1 MKNKK
6 LLKVTIILSIGLIFN
21 CLQSFSQS
29 LGNSPYSSIGLGE
42 RFPIGYSENQSMAGV
57 GVASSIGIYVNTL
70 NPALLARNKY
80 TVFSM
85 GMIGQQKG
93 LKTSTESQSSFA
105 MNLNYVNLSFPVKK
119 HWSMGIAIQ
128 PYSYTDFSLKSSEQS
143 VPSDTTKY
151 ISSFTAKGGIN
162 KLSWNNAF
170 EVKEFYFG
178 IESSVLFGQIKRN
191 SDSQLQNDGQFYV
204 VNFTEQQNY
213 NGLYFRL
220 GTAWHH
226 KIKKDRYLNIGFAVE
241 PSKKLNGERIR
252 TTQTLTNDGT
262 PTSNVDTL
270 ANSQLSTK
278 IMLPSDFRFGISYEN
293 SLQYTIF
300 ADLNIGKNDQFRNL
314 SGTKEGLKNTYNFG
328 LGGEYFPNFTS
339 LKFLKRA
346 VYRAGFNFGTSP
358 YSHVKTGEQLKE
370 MNLAFGIG
378 LPLRN
383 SSFINIGYTTGRRGT
398 KTGGGILENYN
409 KISIGFTLN
418 DVWFVKSK
426 ID

>member
-1 MKNKK
+1 MKNRK
-6 LLKVTIILSIGLIFN
+6 LFKVSFILLISLIFN

-42 RFPIGYSENQSMAGV
+42 RFPIGYSENQGMAGV
-57 GVASSIGIYVNTL
+57 GVASSVVNINPI

-85 GMIGQQKG
+85 GMIGQSKG
-93 LKTSTESQSSFA
+93 LKTSTEGQNSFA

-128 PYSYTDFSLKSSEQS
+128 PYSYTDFSIKSALKT
-143 VPSDTTKY
+143 VPGDTTKY
-151 ISSFTAKGGIN
+151 ISNLTAKGGIN

-178 IESSVLFGQIKRN
+178 IESSVLFGQIRRN

-220 GTAWHH
+220 GSAWHH
-226 KIKKDRYLNIGFAVE
+226 KINKDRYLNIGFAIE
-241 PSKKLNGERIR
+241 PSKKLGAERIR
-252 TTQTLTNDGT
+252 TTQTFTNDGT
-262 PTSNVDTL
+262 ATSAIDTL
-270 ANSQLSTK
+270 ANSKLTNK
-278 IMLPSDFRFGISYEN
+278 IMLPSDFRIGVSYEN
-293 SLQYTIF
+293 TTKFSVF
-300 ADLNIGKNDQFRNL
+300 ADLNLGKNSQFQNL
-314 SGTKEGLKNTYNFG
+314 SGTNEGLKNTVNFG
-328 LGGEYFPNFTS
+328 FGGEYFPNFYS

-358 YSHVKTGEQLKE
+358 YSHVKTGEQLKDV
-370 MNLAFGIG
+370 NLAFGIG
-378 LPLRN
+378 LPLKN
-383 SSFINIGYTTGRRGT
+383 LSFINIGFTTGRRGT
-398 KTGGGILENYN
+398 KADGGILENYN